1 MTFRQREDDVAL
13 AGGDLRCGDH
23 CHYRTSLTCILS
35 PPPMPIVLVVDDNEP
50 NRQIAVERLAE
61 RGFVVA
67 EAADGAAALREIED
81 KRYDLVLLDVMM
93 PGLDGLTVLRRI
105 RELYALAE
113 LPVIMA
119 TARGDRADVVEALRS
134 GANDYVVK
142 PLDFAVV
149 AARIETQLA
158 IKAASDGMR
167 AELSAANARAQLR
180 RQEMLDRGIDILQIC
195 PNCGRCYDQR
205 AARCAA
211 DGYALDAPRLLPFRV
226 RGRYRFV
233 RTLASGGMSA
243 LYAAHD
249 EKLDRA
255 VAVKLIKPEHI
266 HDPAPRARLQQ
277 GAGAPP
283 RFRRPPGG
291 TASAPRGLPDRPPF
305 FLMWLPPP
313 LT

>member
-35 PPPMPIVLVVDDNEP
+35 PPPMPVILVVDDSEL

-67 EAADGAAALREIED
+67 EAGDGAEALREIEA
-81 KRYDLVLLDVMM
+81 RRFDLVLLDVMM
-93 PGLDGLTVLRRI
+93 PGLDGLAVLRRI
-105 RELYALAE
+105 RELYTLAE

-119 TARGDRADVVEALRS
+119 TARGDRADVVEALRG

-158 IKAASDGMR
+158 MKTANDSMR

-180 RQEMLDRGIDILQIC
+180 RQEMLDRGIDILPIC

-205 AARCAA
+205 PARCTR

-226 RGRYRFV
+226 RGRYRFE
-233 RTLASGGMSA
+233 RTITTGGA
-243 LYAAHD
+243 FARYPRHPQQAPHAA
-249 EKLDRA
+249 
-255 VAVKLIKPEHI
+255 
-266 HDPAPRARLQQ
+266 
-277 GAGAPP
+277 
-283 RFRRPPGG
+283 
-291 TASAPRGLPDRPPF
+291 
-305 FLMWLPPP
+305 
-313 LT
+313 